1 MQRNSCKDF
10 FAKKCLQ
17 RSLCIGIVVDMG
29 HHSTDHEGRIAD
41 LDGLKALAHPL
52 RMQIIEALSTYG
64 EQTASG
70 LAERL
75 GESSG
80 ATSYHLRQL
89 EKHGYVREVEGRGTG
104 RERWWDRV
112 PGPIHIG
119 SAELESS
126 QAGRA
131 ASRVIM
137 REWLHHRESGVRDII
152 ERGHE
157 VLTPAWRDALALQS
171 ASVHVTAEQLEALNK
186 AVTTLI
192 LDFAREHRG
201 QRVPG
206 SRPVHLQYYGYPVLD
221 GDEIV
226 DDPSASA
233 ETTDSTTHS
242 TSESKG

>member
-1 MQRNSCKDF
+1 
-10 FAKKCLQ
+10 
-17 RSLCIGIVVDMG
+17 MG
-29 HHSTDHEGRIAD
+29 HQTDELEGRAAD

-52 RMQIIEALSTYG
+52 RVQLIEALSTYG

-104 RERWWDRV
+104 RERWWERV
-112 PGPIHIG
+112 PGPIQLG
-119 SAELESS
+119 SHELDDSE
-126 QAGRA
+126 AGRA

-137 REWLHHRESGVRDII
+137 REWLHHREAGVRAIVEGGID
-152 ERGHE
+152 G
-157 VLTPAWRDALALQS
+157 LSPTWREAVAMQS
-171 ASVHVTAEQLEALNK
+171 ASVHVTAEQLEALNE

-201 QRVPG
+201 QRVAG

-221 GDEIV
+221 GVEIPT
-226 DDPSASA
+226 D
-233 ETTDSTTHS
+233 DSTPAT
-242 TSESKG
+242 TPQKES

>member
-1 MQRNSCKDF
+1 
-10 FAKKCLQ
+10 
-17 RSLCIGIVVDMG
+17 MG
-29 HHSTDHEGRIAD
+29 KNLDEQEGRIAD

-52 RMQIIEALSTYG
+52 RMQMIEALSTYG
-64 EQTASG
+64 EDTASG

-104 RERWWDRV
+104 RERWWERV
-112 PGPIHIG
+112 PGPIHLG
-119 SAELESS
+119 SDELDSS
-126 QAGRA
+126 EAGRA

-152 ERGHE
+152 ERGHD
-157 VLTPAWRDALALQS
+157 VLAPEWREATALQS
-171 ASVHVTAEQLEALNK
+171 ASVHVTAEQLEELNHR
-186 AVTTLI
+186 VSDLI

-206 SRPVHLQYYGYPVLD
+206 SRPVHLQYFGFPVLD
-221 GDEIV
+221 GVEI
-226 DDPSASA
+226 PTTTSA
-233 ETTDSTTHS
+233 TTPEK
-242 TSESKG
+242 ES